1 MSRNSSTYS
10 VGRLPVNPFLMSK
23 NGVGFMSISDI
34 PVIMNLSIL
43 SKAVI
48 GADK

>member
-1 MSRNSSTYS
+1 MSRNNLTYS
-10 VGRLPVNPFLMSK
+10 VGRLLVNLFLMLR
-23 NGVGFMSISDI
+23 NGVGFMSISGI